1 MDITMVKAHITAQFD
16 MNLTIICER
25 IMELQLH
32 IKEDK
37 SDDDDERITKNLDLD
52 GGWCLWGADC

>member
-25 IMELQLH
+25 IMELQLR

-37 SDDDDERITKNLDLD
+37 SDDDERITKILDLD